1 MSVNLGVILF
11 AVVVLLL
18 IGCLIYFVS
27 KGNSC
32 VLKLVY
38 QNEYYEVYELV
49 QPATIAM
56 MYEYLA
62 LDFDKLLMTDSARE
76 DFCQKHRDQLS
87 VNKGNFFLHKND
99 SLLTTNP
106 SNLLVLV
113 VGLKTID
120 SSFFFET
127 YNYNHFSFFGIGHRL
142 IIPRHKS

>member
-99 SLLTTNP
+99 SLLATNP